1 VSSSLCWSIHDAH
14 VLAGYRRLLRD
25 NDDSLIDMRLDR
37 RIDIWTATLVDARVA
52 VGLTNSGCGILTLR
66 DPRSSASIDVSGK
79 LIAGGT
85 ERKSEG

>member
-37 RIDIWTATLVDARVA
+37 RIDIWTATLVDGPRRGCINEFRVRY
-52 VGLTNSGCGILTLR
+52 LDLE
-66 DPRSSASIDVSGK
+66 RSAQQCIN
-79 LIAGGT
+79 
-85 ERKSEG
+85 